1 MSETNARKEFLEH
14 VQGKEVLCAKITMWS
29 YDEQDFHV
37 LDLKQRYTENDYIK
51 FICELN
57 FMYDQ
62 GSGIQNLFGTIW
74 YTDGTWS
81 SREEYDG
88 SEWWLHNI
96 RPDVPQELLP

>member
-14 VQGKEVLCAKITMWS
+14 VKGKEVLCAQITRRS
-29 YDEQDFHV
+29 YDSERF
-37 LDLKQRYTENDYIK
+37 DLKQGYTENDYIK

-57 FMYDQ
+57 FVYD
-62 GSGIQNLFGTIW
+62 SNYGIQNLFGTIW
-74 YTDGTWS
+74 YTDDTWS

-96 RPDVPQELLP
+96 RPDVPDELL